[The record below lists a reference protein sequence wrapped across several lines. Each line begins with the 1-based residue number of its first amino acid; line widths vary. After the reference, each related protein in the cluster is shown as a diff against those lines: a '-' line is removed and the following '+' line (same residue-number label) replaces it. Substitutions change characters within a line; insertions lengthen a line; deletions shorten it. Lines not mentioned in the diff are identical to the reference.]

1 MDENHENCRN
11 LLSGLKM
18 SRRECLRLFLGGL
31 GAIPT
36 LTFPS
41 RTTASQTK
49 HGTVIDQFLGEE
61 LFYQIGFW
69 LFPHCGEAKTNFSRS
84 DSKPLY
90 RISLQGQTVGFYD
103 LLLGRYRYSFL
114 SYAEHSIQDDR
125 LKPISFTMKKRHL
138 GRESHRQ
145 ATFDYKNQ
153 KIAFSQTASNGKVR
167 QQVETMS
174 KEMIYEDYLTLFYNF
189 RHGHYGQLN
198 RGRTFRL
205 PLYVRKGMKPTEL
218 NIANLEQEQ
227 MQRREESNPAKKK
240 YFLKFRVYRED
251 VSSASGEVEGWLS
264 NDAVPLKGTIKDVIF
279 FGDLWGIIVN
289 RRFNTNNNSWETCTC
304 CH

>member
-1 MDENHENCRN
+1 MDESRENFWN
-11 LLSGLKM
+11 PISGLKM

-31 GAIPT
+31 GAIPI
-36 LTFPS
+36 LTFPL

-49 HGTVIDQFLGEE
+49 PGTIIDQFLGEE

-69 LFPHCGEAKTNFSRS
+69 LFPHCGEAKTSFSRS

-103 LLLGRYRYSFL
+103 LALGRYRYSFL
-114 SYAEHSIQDDR
+114 SYAEHSLQGDR
-125 LKPISFTMKKRHL
+125 LKPAIFTMKKRHL

-145 ATFDYKNQ
+145 VTFDYKNQ
-153 KIAFSQTASNGKVR
+153 KIVFSQTASNGNVR
-167 QQVETMS
+167 QQVEPMS
-174 KEMIYEDYLTLFYNF
+174 NGMIYEDYLTLFYNF
-189 RHGHYGQLN
+189 RHGSYGQLC
-198 RGRTFRL
+198 RDCTYHL
-205 PLYVRKGMKPTEL
+205 PLYVRKGMKPIEL

-227 MQRREESNPAKKK
+227 LQRRKESNSAKKK
-240 YFLKFRVYRED
+240 LFLKFRVHRED

-264 NDAVPLKGTIKDVIF
+264 DDAVPLKGTIKDVIF

-289 RRFNTNNNSWETCTC
+289 RRFN
-304 CH
+304 